1 MRGACR
7 RTAATLVWIAW
18 AAGACLAEEAAAR
31 DQGLAARDAR
41 EGEQTTSSSE
51 PAAEDKVGKEL
62 HALRIGTTSPP
73 IRIDGR
79 MDDEVW
85 NRAAAISDFVQEDPD
100 NMAPATEQMTIRV
113 AYDDRYLYVAVEML
127 MRDPALI
134 RDGLGRRG
142 SAPPSDKTETPSHG
156 ADLNLRVSVPPWLV
170 SQTYEPGGL
179 TRVNQSCSTC
189 RARRRGCTLPGPRL
203 LLSCS

>member
-7 RTAATLVWIAW
+7 WTAATLVWIAW
-18 AAGACLAEEAAAR
+18 AAGACLAEGAAAR
-31 DQGLAARDAR
+31 DQGLAACDAR

-62 HALRIGTTSPP
+62 HALRIVTTSPP

-85 NRAAAISDFVQEDPD
+85 NRAGSISDFVREDQIELLVR
-100 NMAPATEQMTIRV
+100 TLTV
-113 AYDDRYLYVAVEML
+113 
-127 MRDPALI
+127 
-134 RDGLGRRG
+134 RR
-142 SAPPSDKTETPSHG
+142 ATETPSHG
-156 ADLNLRVSVPPWLV
+156 ADLNLRVSVPPWVV
-170 SQTYEPGGL
+170 SQTFEPGGV